1 MGRGVAELR
10 NYIRTKRT
18 HVLMYLR
25 TKRTNVPAY
34 LTITIGRSYVFKYTV
49 PTVK

>member
-25 TKRTNVPAY
+25 TKRTDVPTF
-34 LTITIGRSYVFKYTV
+34 LTITMGRSYIFKYIVSTIR
-49 PTVK
+49 